1 MCQIQRELQLR
12 IEAQGQSLKMMLEAQ
27 AKAGA
32 FVLHPDPPPIEC
44 SPAPAASE
52 PAHSRDVP
60 AQSSQ
65 QGPETTSHGASESSP
80 AQEPSTKK
88 ARVEVPNLVIVPQE
102 PFREAYNK
110 QDSPKTGLLIH
121 GCSGPTR
128 DSPASG
134 FALPSRLSRSSSSS
148 HGEVSAA
155 PVMTEPASPGAA
167 PQRHTAS
174 QSCMPQQQPGNIT
187 SKSLQ
192 ASV

>member
-1 MCQIQRELQLR
+1 
-12 IEAQGQSLKMMLEAQ
+12 MLEAQ

-32 FVLHPDPPPIEC
+32 FFHPEPPPIEFR
-44 SPAPAASE
+44 PAPTSIE
-52 PAHSRDVP
+52 PAHSRDIP

-65 QGPETTSHGASESSP
+65 LSEPSSRGVTESSP
-80 AQEPSTKK
+80 PQEPSTKK

-121 GCSGPTR
+121 GCSGPAR
-128 DSPASG
+128 DSSASCLSHTN
-134 FALPSRLSRSSSSS
+134 LPSRLSRSTSSSQV
-148 HGEVSAA
+148 EVSAA
-155 PVMTEPASPGAA
+155 PIVSMAEPGSQGSP
-167 PQRHTAS
+167 PQRHSAS
-174 QSCMPQQQPGNIT
+174 QSCMPQQPGNIT